1 MSLLAATVLV
11 YLIWALLV
19 HPDDYKERIIIEA
32 LKTYQMELQA
42 GITESK
48 ISDMIPAQQEKS
60 DDKTCETRSEHP
72 GGDDSGRSGRDAGTD
87 RGEEAGTRAH

>member
-32 LKTYQMELQA
+32 LKTYQM
-42 GITESK
+42 
-48 ISDMIPAQQEKS
+48 
-60 DDKTCETRSEHP
+60 
-72 GGDDSGRSGRDAGTD
+72 
-87 RGEEAGTRAH
+87 